1 LVARLLLFYALRLF
15 VSKVLRG
22 EEKTKAETL
31 SAPRSAEKRFITE
44 STEGTE
50 IGKEGVV
57 RPKGGHYI
65 WLWNLVQWIAGLR
78 AGFGIYFFTPAGA
91 ECFLGRKSMAKR
103 LDRVELKGSKRAP
116 LPGGQD
122 VGPADSGEQIEV
134 SVLLRRGSIP
144 GKFPS
149 TEQTGKLPPRQRKY
163 LTREE
168 FASQHGASTGDLEKV
183 RAFAGQFGL
192 RVASEDRAR
201 RMVKLSGTVQA
212 FNAAFGVELRRYQHP
227 SGTFRCRTGTITIPA
242 EMGSVIEGVFGLDNR
257 PQAKAH
263 FRLRKKKPE
272 AHAAQAEAVSYS
284 PLQVAQAYDFPSE
297 VNGAGQCI
305 AVIELGGG
313 YNASDLDSFF
323 SNLGITPPKVT
334 AVSVDGASNSPTGDP
349 SGADGEVELDLE
361 VAGAVAPGAQLAAY
375 FAPNTD
381 QGFIDAVTTAV
392 HDITLKPSI
401 ISISW
406 GGPENSWTQQ
416 SLDALN
422 TACQD
427 GSTMGVTVLVAA
439 GDDGSS
445 DGSTNGAPEVD
456 FPASSPFVVACGG
469 TKLELSGGTISSEQ
483 VWNELSADEGATG
496 GGVSQLFALP
506 TFQQDANVPQ
516 APDGFVGR
524 GVPDVAGDADPE
536 TGYNVVVD
544 GQSTVIGGTSAVAPL
559 WAGLF
564 ALINQSLGTNV
575 GYVNPLLYGA
585 TAEAT
590 FHDITSGT
598 NGSYSAGPGWDACT
612 GLGSPNGAALL
623 TALKG

>member
-1 LVARLLLFYALRLF
+1 
-15 VSKVLRG
+15 
-22 EEKTKAETL
+22 
-31 SAPRSAEKRFITE
+31 
-44 STEGTE
+44 
-50 IGKEGVV
+50 
-57 RPKGGHYI
+57 
-65 WLWNLVQWIAGLR
+65 
-78 AGFGIYFFTPAGA
+78 
-91 ECFLGRKSMAKR
+91 MAKR
-103 LDRVELKGSKRAP
+103 QDRVALKGSKRAA

-122 VGPADSGEQIEV
+122 IGPADPNEQIEV
-134 SVLLRRGSIP
+134 SVFLRRGSLP
-144 GKFPS
+144 SKFPS
-149 TEQTGKLPPRQRKY
+149 IAEIGAQPPRQRKY

-168 FASQHGASTGDLEKV
+168 FAKQHGASTADLEKV

-192 RVASEDRAR
+192 RVLSEDRAR
-201 RMVKLSGTVQA
+201 RTVKLSGTAQA
-212 FNAAFGVELRRYQHP
+212 FSAAFGTELRRYQHS
-227 SGTFRCRTGTITIPA
+227 SGTYRCRAGALTIPA
-242 EMGSVIEGVFGLDNR
+242 ELESIIEAVLGLDNR

-263 FRLRKKKPE
+263 FRIRKKKPE
-272 AHAAQAEAVSYS
+272 GHAAQAAAVSYS
-284 PLQVAQAYDFPSE
+284 PVQVAEAYDFPTG

-313 YNASDLDSFF
+313 YSTSDLDSFF
-323 SNLGITPPKVT
+323 SNLGITPPNVT
-334 AVSVDGASNSPTGDP
+334 SVSVDGATNSPTGDP
-349 SGADGEVELDLE
+349 NSADGEVELDLE
-361 VAGAVAPGAQLAAY
+361 VTGAIAPGAQLAAY

-392 HDITLKPSI
+392 HDTTLKPSI

-422 TACQD
+422 SACQD
-427 GSTMGVTVLVAA
+427 ASTMGITVLVAA

-445 DGSTNGAPEVD
+445 DGSTNGEAEVD
-456 FPASSPFVVACGG
+456 FPASSPYVVACGG
-469 TKLELSGGTISSEQ
+469 TTLELSGETISSEE
-483 VWNELSADEGATG
+483 VWNEESSGEGATG

-506 TFQQDANVPQ
+506 NFQEGADVPE

-544 GQSTVIGGTSAVAPL
+544 GQSTVVGGTSAVAPL

-575 GYVNPLLYGA
+575 GYVNPLLYTA

-590 FHDITSGT
+590 FHDITVGN
-598 NGSYSAGPGWDACT
+598 NGAYSAGPGWDACT
-612 GLGSPNGAALL
+612 GLGSPNGSALL
-623 TALKG
+623 TALKA